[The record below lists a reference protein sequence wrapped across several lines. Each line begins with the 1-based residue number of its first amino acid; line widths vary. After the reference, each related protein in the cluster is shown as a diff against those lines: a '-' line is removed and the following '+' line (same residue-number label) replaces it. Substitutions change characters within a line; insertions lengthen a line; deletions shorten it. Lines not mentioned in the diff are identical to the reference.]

1 MTSDK
6 DPPQF
11 NCCAWFKY
19 CKLAQISRAYFAVR
33 QKYNISDV
41 IKKETKFFHNSSTTP
56 SAQRSCSNYR
66 LQKLTKSMCHYCIK
80 KMKLKMKNKE
90 VCKGVIWQYVQL
102 RTRLTVDGASLR
114 QHQQAAETNPTELQ
128 CLSVQLSINAAK
140 SPRPLLQSQTVAPS
154 YETNYGSQQQ
164 CM

>member
-6 DPPQF
+6 DSPQL

-33 QKYNISDV
+33 RKFNISDV
-41 IKKETKFFHNSSTTP
+41 IKKRNKILSTILPPLHLHNAAVAITD
-56 SAQRSCSNYR
+56 YR
-66 LQKLTKSMCHYCIK
+66 KSMCQRL
-80 KMKLKMKNKE
+80 KLKWKTKR
-90 VCKGVIWQYVQL
+90 CARGLIWQYVQL
-102 RTRLTVDGASLR
+102 RTRLTVDGASLHQH
-114 QHQQAAETNPTELQ
+114 QHQQAPEPNPTELQ
-128 CLSVQLSINAAK
+128 CLSVQLSRNAAK

-154 YETNYGSQQQ
+154 YETNYGSQQR